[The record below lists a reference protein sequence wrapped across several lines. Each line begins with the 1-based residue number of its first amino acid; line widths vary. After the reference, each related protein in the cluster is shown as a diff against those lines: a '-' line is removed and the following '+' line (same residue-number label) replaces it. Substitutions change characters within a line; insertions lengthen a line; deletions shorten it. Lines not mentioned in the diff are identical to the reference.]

1 MNSKKIL
8 LLTTLIASLVLIAF
22 VAFFSRFILN
32 IDFGSAVG
40 QTNASVTEEEEKQEE
55 ANEQQ
60 PEEETSGEQTSKEE
74 SDNKEEKEDEDKKE
88 EDKDEK
94 DKEEA
99 FETSSTIKTASI
111 TVEAKEN
118 SGELTVDDAEKL
130 TELLKEINALKLMS
144 VAQSVG
150 MQDAS
155 WNASLNLS
163 MADGT
168 AISCNLYE
176 STLSGSKTT
185 LSTGS
190 KTYESTESVSNIKK
204 LLESWMEEEQKANGL
219 NLAADQFEQATRVLT
234 ANPFTL
240 EVQDIAS
247 SKSALQQAMSKLKV
261 TETYTDNVHPG
272 VEYSGTNLLN
282 LADDTNTLFTFEFY
296 ETGILAYRSENS
308 KEFYACEEQSL
319 KTFYQTVEQICSQ
332 YAATPAHLAM
342 MDYGALSGMQASS
355 TTGTSRKEVGL
366 IREHAQ
372 NLFYFLQQVH
382 VSKGS
387 MKEESAMFNR
397 PEYHVDIEFDN
408 GTVYGVDI
416 NKGSLLVQVG
426 DGSIYHYTLVGD
438 NNLELLRA
446 ELERVTTDD

>member
-118 SGELTVDDAEKL
+118 SGKLTVDDAEKL

-234 ANPFTL
+234 ANPF
-240 EVQDIAS
+240 
-247 SKSALQQAMSKLKV
+247 
-261 TETYTDNVHPG
+261 
-272 VEYSGTNLLN
+272 YSGS
-282 LADDTNTLFTFEFY
+282 
-296 ETGILAYRSENS
+296 TGYCI
-308 KEFYACEEQSL
+308 Q
-319 KTFYQTVEQICSQ
+319 QICF
-332 YAATPAHLAM
+332 AAGNEQTESNRNLYRQCSSGCRIQRYQPA
-342 MDYGALSGMQASS
+342 
-355 TTGTSRKEVGL
+355 
-366 IREHAQ
+366 
-372 NLFYFLQQVH
+372 
-382 VSKGS
+382 
-387 MKEESAMFNR
+387 ESCR
-397 PEYHVDIEFDN
+397 
-408 GTVYGVDI
+408 
-416 NKGSLLVQVG
+416 
-426 DGSIYHYTLVGD
+426 
-438 NNLELLRA
+438 
-446 ELERVTTDD
+446 

>member
-1 MNSKKIL
+1 
-8 LLTTLIASLVLIAF
+8 
-22 VAFFSRFILN
+22 
-32 IDFGSAVG
+32 
-40 QTNASVTEEEEKQEE
+40 
-55 ANEQQ
+55 
-60 PEEETSGEQTSKEE
+60 
-74 SDNKEEKEDEDKKE
+74 
-88 EDKDEK
+88 
-94 DKEEA
+94 
-99 FETSSTIKTASI
+99 
-111 TVEAKEN
+111 
-118 SGELTVDDAEKL
+118 
-130 TELLKEINALKLMS
+130 MS

-342 MDYGALSGMQASS
+342 MDYGALSGMQASKHNWNIPQGS
-355 TTGTSRKEVGL
+355 WTYPRTCNR
-366 IREHAQ
+366 IC
-372 NLFYFLQQVH
+372 FYFLQQVH

-387 MKEESAMFNR
+387 MKEESAMFSR
-397 PEYHVDIEFDN
+397 PEYHVDIEFNN